1 MYVLSGVLASN
12 CLSYKC
18 LISFLQEL
26 GAEKSKMASLE
37 ARLKAEL
44 AARGQEVDALRAN
57 MQTADQEHLKQTQQL
72 NHKVCF
78 SL

>member
-1 MYVLSGVLASN
+1 M
-12 CLSYKC
+12 SYSYSLC
-18 LISFLQEL
+18 FFLQEL

-44 AARGQEVDALRAN
+44 GARGQEVDTLRAN

-72 NHKVCF
+72 NQKVWL
-78 SL
+78 S